1 MPQNLEIKVKLTS
14 FNKIKDILKQIGA
27 VETALLEQKDVYYKH
42 KPALLKLRCE
52 NNRTQLIQY
61 KREES
66 KTDRFSDYSYIE
78 LSRDAEKFL
87 AKVLEVEAVV
97 EKSRELYLYK
107 NTRIHLDKV
116 KGLGNFLE
124 LETLVLN
131 GKADARKRF
140 NELVTLLELDTKSQ
154 FLCSYKDLLMKKKK
168 AKSKPATKR

>member
-14 FNKIKDILKQIGA
+14 FNKVKDILRQIGA
-27 VETALLEQKDVYYKH
+27 VETSQLEQKDVYYKH

-52 NNRTQLIQY
+52 NGRTQLIQY
-61 KREES
+61 KREET
-66 KTDRFSDYSYIE
+66 KTDRFSDYTYIE
-78 LSRDAEKFL
+78 LPRDAEKFL
-87 AKVLEVEAVV
+87 SGVLQVEAVV

-116 KGLGNFLE
+116 KGLGSFLE

-140 NELVTLLELDTKSQ
+140 NELVAMLGLDVKNQ
-154 FLCSYKDLLMKKKK
+154 LLCSYRDLLIKKKK
-168 AKSKPATKR
+168 AKSKSASKR

>member
-14 FNKIKDILKQIGA
+14 FNKVKEVLKQIGA

-52 NNRTQLIQY
+52 NERTQLIQY

-66 KTDRFSDYSYIE
+66 KTDRFSDYTYIE
-78 LSRDAEKFL
+78 LPRDAEKFL
-87 AKVLEVEAVV
+87 NGVLQVEAVV
-97 EKSRELYLYK
+97 EKTRELYLYK

-140 NELVTLLELDTKSQ
+140 NELTALLGLDTKSQ
-154 FLCSYKDLLMKKKK
+154 LLCSYRDLLIKKKK
-168 AKSKPATKR
+168 AKTAGKSKR